1 MKSKSIKAVVL
12 SSAAALGLL
21 AVGANTTH
29 ASTNVTVKSGD
40 TISEIAQQYKVS
52 ANEIAKVNH
61 LQNADQITVGQRLVI
76 PTGVTVP
83 NAVSQSAQTTNT
95 QAPKTTTKAVQAP
108 AAKVQAPAQQQVAAQ
123 PAQEAQVQAPAAKA
137 QTPVKQQAAA
147 QPAPKANVQQN
158 TQLAAQNNNNA
169 QPQQK
174 VQAPVKQQAAAQPA
188 PKANVQTNTVNSVQ
202 SNSNSQPTNQRSYAV
217 QTNTV
222 KPTQNVNYQSS
233 NTSSNGGDDAAKAWI
248 TSRESG
254 GSYTAS
260 NGNYYGKYQLSKSY
274 LNGDYSQANQDR
286 VANQYV
292 TSRYGSWSGA
302 QSFWQSHGW
311 Y

>member
-83 NAVSQSAQTTNT
+83 NAVSQSAQTTNA

-108 AAKVQAPAQQQVAAQ
+108 AAKVQAP
-123 PAQEAQVQAPAAKA
+123 
-137 QTPVKQQAAA
+137 VKQQAAT
-147 QPAPKANVQQN
+147 QPAPKAAVQANVAAKP
-158 TQLAAQNNNNA
+158 AAQNNNNA
-169 QPQQK
+169 QP
-174 VQAPVKQQAAAQPA
+174 A
-188 PKANVQTNTVNSVQ
+188 
-202 SNSNSQPTNQRSYAV
+202 QPTNQRSYAV

-222 KPTQNVNYQSS
+222 KPTQSVSYQNN

>member
-83 NAVSQSAQTTNT
+83 NAVSQSAQTTNA

-108 AAKVQAPAQQQVAAQ
+108 AAKVQAP
-123 PAQEAQVQAPAAKA
+123 
-137 QTPVKQQAAA
+137 VKQQAAA
-147 QPAPKANVQQN
+147 QPAQQAQVQAPAAKVQAPA
-158 TQLAAQNNNNA
+158 QQQAAAQPA
-169 QPQQK
+169 QQAQVQTPAAK
-174 VQAPVKQQAAAQPA
+174 VQAPVKQ
-188 PKANVQTNTVNSVQ
+188 
-202 SNSNSQPTNQRSYAV
+202 
-217 QTNTV
+217 
-222 KPTQNVNYQSS
+222 
-233 NTSSNGGDDAAKAWI
+233 
-248 TSRESG
+248 
-254 GSYTAS
+254 
-260 NGNYYGKYQLSKSY
+260 
-274 LNGDYSQANQDR
+274 
-286 VANQYV
+286 
-292 TSRYGSWSGA
+292 
-302 QSFWQSHGW
+302 
-311 Y
+311 

>member
-123 PAQEAQVQAPAAKA
+123 PA
-137 QTPVKQQAAA
+137 
-147 QPAPKANVQQN
+147 PKANVQQN

-174 VQAPVKQQAAAQPA
+174 VQAPVKQQAATQPA

-248 TSRESG
+248 ASRESG

>member
-83 NAVSQSAQTTNT
+83 NAVSQSAQTTNA

-108 AAKVQAPAQQQVAAQ
+108 AAKVQAP
-123 PAQEAQVQAPAAKA
+123 
-137 QTPVKQQAAA
+137 VKQQAAA
-147 QPAPKANVQQN
+147 QPAQQAQVQ
-158 TQLAAQNNNNA
+158 TPAA
-169 QPQQK
+169 K
-174 VQAPVKQQAAAQPA
+174 VQAPVKQQAATQPA
-188 PKANVQTNTVNSVQ
+188 PKAAVQANVAAKPAAQNNNNAQ
-202 SNSNSQPTNQRSYAV
+202 PAQPTNQRSYAV

-222 KPTQNVNYQSS
+222 KPTQSVSYQNN

>member
-83 NAVSQSAQTTNT
+83 NAVSQSAQTTNA

-108 AAKVQAPAQQQVAAQ
+108 AAKVQAPAQQQAAAQ
-123 PAQEAQVQAPAAKA
+123 PAQQAQVQTPAA
-137 QTPVKQQAAA
+137 
-147 QPAPKANVQQN
+147 
-158 TQLAAQNNNNA
+158 
-169 QPQQK
+169 K
-174 VQAPVKQQAAAQPA
+174 VQAPVKQQAATQPA
-188 PKANVQTNTVNSVQ
+188 PKAAVQANVAAKPAAQNNNNAQ
-202 SNSNSQPTNQRSYAV
+202 PAQPTNQRSYAV

-222 KPTQNVNYQSS
+222 KPTQSVSYQNN